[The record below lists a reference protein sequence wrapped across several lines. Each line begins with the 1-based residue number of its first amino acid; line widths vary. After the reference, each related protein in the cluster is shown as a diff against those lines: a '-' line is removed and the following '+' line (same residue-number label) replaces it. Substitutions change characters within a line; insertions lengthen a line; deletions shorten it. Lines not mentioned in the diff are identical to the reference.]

1 MNPKTKRNVL
11 ASAGLAGMFLIGSLT
26 QHPGSQ
32 AKGAY
37 STPVTVMNTTA
48 NAAAVRDEDSP
59 GRNAFQ
65 TSLNLSLSGTS
76 GTGLSIPA
84 GKRLVIDYV
93 SAAGAGPS
101 VGTQPYVIIYTSLS
115 GGPQVPY
122 TLTPTQ
128 SPLATQQFQN
138 SEKVAIYGDTAFV
151 SLAFAGSN
159 PPFLTL
165 NVSISGHLIDIP

>member
-1 MNPKTKRNVL
+1 MNPKTKRYFL

-26 QHPGSQ
+26 HHPGSE

-65 TSLNLSLSGTS
+65 TKVDLSISGT
-76 GTGLSIPA
+76 GGMGLSIPP

-93 SAAGAGPS
+93 SAAGSGPS
-101 VGTQPYVIIYTSLS
+101 SGTQPYVEIYTSLS
-115 GGPQVPY
+115 GGPQVNY

-128 SPLATQQFQN
+128 SPIATQQFQH
-138 SEKVAIYGDTAFV
+138 SEKVAIYGDTLFV
-151 SLAFAGSN
+151 SLAYSGST
-159 PPFLTL
+159 PVFLTSS
-165 NVSISGHLIDIP
+165 VSISGHLIDIP

>member
-1 MNPKTKRNVL
+1 MNPKTKRYFL
-11 ASAGLAGMFLIGSLT
+11 ASAGLAGVFLIGSLT

-65 TSLNLSLSGTS
+65 TKLDLSYSGVS
-76 GTGLSIPA
+76 GTGIRIPT

-93 SAAGAGPS
+93 SVAGAGPS
-101 VGTQPYVIIYTSLS
+101 VGTQPYVLIYTSLS
-115 GGPQVPY
+115 GGPQVNY

-128 SPLATQQFQN
+128 SPLATQQFQD

-151 SLAFAGSN
+151 SLAFAGN
-159 PPFLTL
+159 APVFRTFG
-165 NVSISGHLIDIP
+165 VSISGHLIDIP

>member
-1 MNPKTKRNVL
+1 MGQKTKRYIL
-11 ASAGLAGMFLIGSLT
+11 ASAGLAGMFLIGSLLRS
-26 QHPGSQ
+26 PGSQ

-37 STPVTVMNTTA
+37 STPVTVMNTTSS
-48 NAAAVRDEDSP
+48 AAGVRDEDSP

-65 TSLNLSLSGTS
+65 TMLNLSLSGTS
-76 GTGLSIPA
+76 GTGISIPS

-93 SAAGAGPS
+93 STAGSGPS
-101 VGTQPYVIIYTSLS
+101 AGTQPYIAIFTTVG
-115 GGPQVPY
+115 GGPSVTY

-128 SPLATQQFQN
+128 SPLAPQQFQH

-151 SLAFAGSN
+151 TLAYAGN
-159 PPFLTL
+159 TPGFLVA